1 MKEQLFYPYYPMLK
15 SKPKFKL
22 GITLFAKGAWEL
34 VEKDC
39 IFINEIDKCFER
51 YIHKDLGVLGED
63 DGDGYVYEVR
73 DGEEIMGMY
82 LTTKGYISICTSP
95 DRKTTRIF
103 LSGDR

>member
-1 MKEQLFYPYYPMLK
+1 MNETRFYPYYTTLEDEAE
-15 SKPKFKL
+15 FEL
-22 GITLFAKGAWEL
+22 GVTAFTEAAWEL
-34 VEKDC
+34 VENDC

-82 LTTKGYISICTSP
+82 LTTKGYISICTSY
-95 DRKTTRIF
+95 DRKTTLIF
-103 LSGDR
+103 QSEER